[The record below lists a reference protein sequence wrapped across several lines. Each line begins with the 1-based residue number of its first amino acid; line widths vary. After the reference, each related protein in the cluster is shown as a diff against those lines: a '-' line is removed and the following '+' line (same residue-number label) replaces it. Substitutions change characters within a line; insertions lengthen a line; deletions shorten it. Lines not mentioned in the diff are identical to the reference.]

1 MEAHDAALAA
11 GSTLDRYELLC
22 PLAEGGMA
30 TVWLARMQGKHGFE
44 KLVAIKTI
52 KAELV
57 DDPRFEEMFLDEAR
71 IASGITHPNV
81 AQIIDLGEKNG
92 VLYLVMEWVD
102 GESLAKVRK
111 FAVKARV
118 PIPLG
123 LTLRIIADACAGLH
137 AAHELKGADGL
148 AMGVVHRDV
157 SPQNI
162 LISTAGAVKV
172 IDFGIAKAQNRLGT
186 RTRTGVVKGKVQYMA
201 PEQALGDAHDRRI
214 DVWAL
219 GVCMYELVTG
229 GLPFDGDNPL
239 EVLSRITSESPP
251 PIEGDLPLSVRG
263 IIFKAL
269 ARNPEERFPTVAAMR
284 RAIESALSQLA
295 LDNSTDD
302 LAGFVEAHMPHRA
315 TERREIVARA
325 LKAAEVRAQ
334 GAVDAFTGT
343 VEVPGSRAPATRVE
357 GAGRVVESS
366 PSAPQ
371 LLAQSAHL
379 AIPKVSARA
388 LVEEEPSSRAPLWIA
403 LALLAAVSGGYLS
416 WRADPGRW
424 RSIRERVLTSAAAT
438 QAAPRASEA
447 PVNSAA
453 PPSAPS
459 EASPARPEP
468 PIASAAPNSTP
479 SSGASSGAPE
489 ASAAPSETGPR
500 RPAHRHGWPSAVAE
514 PSAAPRNAD
523 WLPKQSEI
531 PTIAPASAPSSG
543 GNPSN

>member
-1 MEAHDAALAA
+1 MEAPDAALTA

-30 TVWLARMQGKHGFE
+30 TVWLARLQGKRGFE

-71 IASGITHPNV
+71 IASGIAHPNV
-81 AQIIDLGEKNG
+81 AQIIDLGEKSG

-118 PIPLG
+118 EIPLG

-137 AAHELKGADGL
+137 AAHELKGADGAL
-148 AMGVVHRDV
+148 LGVVHRDV

-162 LISTAGAVKV
+162 LIGTAGAVKV

-201 PEQALGDAHDRRI
+201 PEQAQGDAHDRRI

-229 GLPFDGDNPL
+229 RLPFDGDNPL

-251 PIEGDLPLSVRG
+251 PIEAHVPLNVRG
-263 IIFKAL
+263 IIMRAL
-269 ARNPEERFPTVAAMR
+269 ARNPNERFPTAAAMR

-295 LDNSTDD
+295 LESSTED
-302 LAGFVEAHMPHRA
+302 LATFVDTYMPHRA
-315 TERREIVARA
+315 TERREIVSRA
-325 LKAAEVRAQ
+325 LKAAEVRMQA
-334 GAVDAFTGT
+334 GVDVFTGT
-343 VEVPGSRAPATRVE
+343 VEVADTRGSATRVE
-357 GAGRVVESS
+357 RASGGQGTPPSS
-366 PSAPQ
+366 PELPA
-371 LLAQSAHL
+371 ARTAR
-379 AIPKVSARA
+379 PKVSARA

-403 LALLAAVSGGYLS
+403 LVLVVAASAGGYVF
-416 WRADPGRW
+416 WKGHRAQGDV
-424 RSIRERVLTSAAAT
+424 SQERVAPSA
-438 QAAPRASEA
+438 QASE
-447 PVNSAA
+447 SAA
-453 PPSAPS
+453 PSPPTSPFAPPASDASETSDAPDAPEAPQASATPSA
-459 EASPARPEP
+459 
-468 PIASAAPNSTP
+468 
-479 SSGASSGAPE
+479 ASSTATPE
-489 ASAAPSETGPR
+489 ASADA
-500 RPAHRHGWPSAVAE
+500 SASSSRKPPHKHTW
-514 PSAAPRNAD
+514 PSAAPEPSSPPRNTD
-523 WLPKQSEI
+523 WLPKQSEL
-531 PTIAPASAPSSG
+531 PTIAPPSG
-543 GNPSN
+543 GTN